1 MLAVLRNQTYRRL
14 FIAHC
19 VALIGTGIL
28 TVALGLLAYDIGGGD
43 AGVILG
49 VAMMVKMVAYV
60 FLTPFLSALSAR
72 FQSKHVLVVS
82 DVLRAGAALLLPFVT
97 DAWQI
102 YVLIFVLQC
111 ASALFTPAFQALIP
125 DIVNDDEQYTYAL
138 TLSRMSYDAESLA
151 SPLIAAALL
160 TVMDFNL
167 LFLGTTF
174 GFLFSAVVILR
185 TRLPRREGQID
196 RSFGRRVVE
205 GLHAFLSCRELRG
218 LLGLNLA
225 LSASTSVVV
234 VTTVIVVNDDLGG
247 ESTGVALL
255 LACFGVGSLLTA
267 IGAPRLVRKWPDY
280 TVMFVSVLPMPGVL
294 LALGWCLTTLA
305 PGSLRWIT
313 PVIWFMFGLLTS
325 SVLTLSGRL
334 LRRFSTAGSRNAVFG
349 AYFSLSHGF
358 LLIMYPAAGSL
369 SSQFGVG
376 ATATILSAVCLAGVL
391 ICLSIWRPRALFSR
405 SA

>member
-1 MLAVLRNQTYRRL
+1 MLAVLRNTTYRCL

-49 VAMMVKMVAYV
+49 IAMMVKMIAYV

-72 FQSKHVLVVS
+72 FQSKNVLVFS
-82 DVLRAGAALLLPFVT
+82 DVLRAGAALLLPLVT

-125 DIVNDDEQYTYAL
+125 DIVEDDEQYTHAL
-138 TLSRMSYDAESLA
+138 TLSRISYDTESLA

-160 TVMDFNL
+160 TVMDVNL
-167 LFLGTTF
+167 LFLGTAF
-174 GFLFSAVVILR
+174 GFLLSAGIILR
-185 TRLPRREGQID
+185 TRLPRHEGKTD
-196 RSFGRRVVE
+196 RSFGRRLVE
-205 GLHAFLSCRELRG
+205 GLHAFLSRRELRG

-234 VTTVIVVNDDLGG
+234 VTTVIVVKEDLEGD
-247 ESTGVALL
+247 STDVALL
-255 LACFGVGSLLTA
+255 LACFGVGSLITA
-267 IGAPRLVRKWPDY
+267 LQAPRLVRRWADHD
-280 TVMFVSVLPMPGVL
+280 VMFTTVLPMPVVLLTLGLSLTWLPVGVL
-294 LALGWCLTTLA
+294 RGVA
-305 PGSLRWIT
+305 
-313 PVIWFMFGLLTS
+313 PVIWFLFGLLTS

-334 LRRFSTAGSRNAVFG
+334 LRRFSTTRSRNAVFS

-358 LLIMYPAAGSL
+358 LLVMYPTAGTL
-369 SSQFGVG
+369 GAQLGVG
-376 ATATILSAVCLAGVL
+376 TAATILSVVSLTGLIVCFAV
-391 ICLSIWRPRALFSR
+391 WRGRLLCTR
-405 SA
+405 